1 MKNDNVIKETEN
13 GYYYEG
19 YLGNTAWKG
28 KKSDT
33 FLYGSELSKA
43 IRQDL
48 KENGI
53 TGISVKC
60 DTYSGGQSLT
70 ITIKAKP
77 SDYVSKEE
85 FKKRYTEGDV
95 MRGRDVICKASD
107 YNEKYN
113 DFEKIQT
120 ISVNEFGILPQAEKE
135 KILNYHQDIMYITNR
150 NEKHNY
156 ISHMNDYDY
165 KIYTNEMRQKLEKIQ
180 GIVSQYNHKDNNGMA
195 DYFDN
200 NFYVDYTVK
209 PSEPYLTKKEIENK
223 IWSENIGIDFENE
236 PLNFME
242 DHCCD
247 FYDQTDCFLETYKK
261 YNEGV
266 VDGKIGQFEFQVQYK
281 GPTIDMIEEYLED
294 ILKNDNNFCNLDNY
308 DKEEIIH
315 NFAKSMFDKMEED
328 AEKRLNEQRKE
339 MTENGDLDDF
349 INCFESDITN
359 TEYHE
364 QDGHDE
370 I

>member
-1 MKNDNVIKETEN
+1 MRNDTVIQETEHGN
-13 GYYYEG
+13 YYEG
-19 YLGNTAWKG
+19 YLGATAWKG

-33 FLYGSELSKA
+33 FLYGSDLSRA

-77 SDYVSKEE
+77 SDYVSKDE

-113 DFEKIQT
+113 YFENTQI
-120 ISVNEFGILPQAEKE
+120 ISVDEFGVLPQTERE

-156 ISHMNDYDY
+156 ISYMNDYDY
-165 KIYTNEMRQKLEKIQ
+165 KIYTDEMRRKLEKIQ
-180 GIVSQYNHKDNNGMA
+180 GIVSEYNHNDSNSMV

-209 PSEPYLTKKEIENK
+209 PTELYITE
-223 IWSENIGIDFENE
+223 
-236 PLNFME
+236 
-242 DHCCD
+242 
-247 FYDQTDCFLETYKK
+247 QTQT
-261 YNEGV
+261 
-266 VDGKIGQFEFQVQYK
+266 
-281 GPTIDMIEEYLED
+281 T
-294 ILKNDNNFCNLDNY
+294 
-308 DKEEIIH
+308 
-315 NFAKSMFDKMEED
+315 
-328 AEKRLNEQRKE
+328 EQE
-339 MTENGDLDDF
+339 TENRDTQN
-349 INCFESDITN
+349 INNE
-359 TEYHE
+359 ER
-364 QDGHDE
+364 
-370 I
+370 